1 MCDTHEKKGAPLRIS
16 FRKINEERHV
26 LEVTRAD
33 GPTESVECESRSY
46 LLHDFL
52 HFAVESEAR
61 LGGGF
66 WGNLAAGKTLAQMN
80 DRTGRTGTAS
90 PPSGDTGTASPP
102 LGPGLVDVEMGAIER
117 IVGALHQ
124 TTKGRSSRDIVA
136 SVRRFYESIGEQAPA
151 WLTEALL
158 DGVQER
164 MRRLQGAWRA
174 TPRGG
179 RLELSFPPDDAR

>member
-1 MCDTHEKKGAPLRIS
+1 
-16 FRKINEERHV
+16 V

-80 DRTGRTGTAS
+80 DR
-90 PPSGDTGTASPP
+90 SGAGMADSAG
-102 LGPGLVDVEMGAIER
+102 EMGAIER

-124 TTKGRSSRDIVA
+124 TTKGRSSSDIVA
-136 SVRRFYESIGEQAPA
+136 SVRGFYESIGEQAPA

-158 DGVQER
+158 DGVHER